1 MSLQRSNVRFRGVAW
16 RLVALL
22 GGIGALTA
30 TLAWASAEP
39 FDLIARGDRL
49 AYESA
54 LAAATAAAAWLVVAW
69 FAGCLLLC
77 LLGRVP
83 GVVGRSAR
91 ALARRVTPAL
101 VRRLVEATLGATL
114 VVTAT
119 AHAAQAA
126 SGPALG
132 VGSTSGGGTPAGA
145 AKERL
150 PSPDRP
156 DVTRERRRPH
166 DHSRTVVVR
175 RGDSLWS
182 LAAAHLPGR
191 PSDAQT
197 ARAWPR
203 WYAANRAVVGADPDL
218 IHPGQRLRAPAS

>member
-1 MSLQRSNVRFRGVAW
+1 MTVRRANVRFHGAIW
-16 RLVALL
+16 RLAALL
-22 GGIGALTA
+22 GGVGALTGA
-30 TLAWASAEP
+30 LAWASAEP
-39 FDLIARGDRL
+39 FALIARGGHLD
-49 AYESA
+49 YESA
-54 LAAATAAAAWLVVAW
+54 LAAATATAAWLVVTW

-77 LLGRVP
+77 LLGRLP
-83 GVVGRSAR
+83 GALGRCAA

-101 VRRLVEATLGATL
+101 VRRLLEATLGATL
-114 VVTAT
+114 AVTAT
-119 AHAAQAA
+119 TGHSAQAA

-132 VGSTSGGGTPAGA
+132 AGTAATGPGVA

-156 DVTRERRRPH
+156 VTTPKKRRPH
-166 DHSRTVVVR
+166 ERAQTVVVR

-182 LAAAHLPGR
+182 LAAAQLPGR
-191 PSDAQT
+191 PSSAEV

-203 WYAANRAVVGADPDL
+203 WYAANRGVVGADPDL